1 MIASDTPRERESM
14 TRRRP
19 FAWMG
24 WGSFAAFWASLGL
37 AIGRFFFPRTL
48 YEPSLRFQAGKLD
61 DYTVGEVSTR
71 FLKDQRVWVVR
82 THDGLYALSAVCT
95 HLGCTPIWHRSE
107 DRFKC
112 PCHGSHFI
120 LDGTNIAGPA
130 PVPLYRLALEVDHD
144 GKLMVDKSRTANQPG
159 ERDKQPFFL
168 PAASKDRS
176 VA

>member
-1 MIASDTPRERESM
+1 MEDMVMIASDTPRERESM

-82 THDGLYALSAVCT
+82 ESFQALSLRYSDCS
-95 HLGCTPIWHRSE
+95 RSGPHPKP
-107 DRFKC
+107 R
-112 PCHGSHFI
+112 S
-120 LDGTNIAGPA
+120 GTEPE
-130 PVPLYRLALEVDHD
+130 LYRLDRAL
-144 GKLMVDKSRTANQPG
+144 
-159 ERDKQPFFL
+159 
-168 PAASKDRS
+168 
-176 VA
+176 